1 MLCVTNNFRK
11 IRRLHYTFIN
21 SLAPYNRLRWT
32 LTLSIVLTYAATTK
46 DICSDL
52 NTYLVGFYLM
62 MLTLNYFL
70 PRGVADH
77 LDEGFDEDEENL
89 FSFND
94 SLDSSMVT
102 VGKLIDLEHS

>member
-11 IRRLHYTFIN
+11 IRRLHYSFIN
-21 SLAPYNRLRWT
+21 ALAPYNRLRWT

-70 PRGVADH
+70 PRGVANH
-77 LDEGFDEDEENL
+77 LDDNCEEEENL

-94 SLDSSMVT
+94 SVDSSMVT
-102 VGKLIDLEHS
+102 VDTIIDLEHS